1 MAKSKISVRSRQT
14 RGRRVPRRRSLK
26 PLVVFA
32 VEGVTERVYI
42 NALMTHRYGN
52 RIAPSFAETRDHS
65 SLNNLVSHIESKMQ
79 RDGGGAEGAWI
90 ICDTDANAC
99 HRGQLEIWL
108 LQSEKHRVVI
118 SHPCIEYWFVLHFK
132 VTARSLEAQHVVKE
146 LEKEWPGGKSYK
158 KGAPIPPDLINAT
171 ENAIKRVR
179 TRRQSLDSGAD
190 VWNSSQWTDM
200 PELVEWLDDLDSQS
214 SARTLDSG
222 NAS

>member
-1 MAKSKISVRSRQT
+1 MAKSKNHVRSRQNRGHRVT
-14 RGRRVPRRRSLK
+14 RGRSPK

-32 VEGVTERVYI
+32 VEGATERVYI
-42 NALMTHRYGN
+42 NALIAHRYGN
-52 RIAPSFAETRDHS
+52 RIAPLFAETRDKS
-65 SLNNLVSHIESKMQ
+65 SLTNLVSEIKRKMQ
-79 RDGGGAEGAWI
+79 RDGGTAEGAWI
-90 ICDTDANAC
+90 VCDTDANAC
-99 HRGQLEIWL
+99 HREQLETWL
-108 LQSEKHRVVI
+108 SQSERHRVAI

>member
-14 RGRRVPRRRSLK
+14 RGRCVPRRRSLK

-42 NALMTHRYGN
+42 NALITHRYGN
-52 RIAPSFAETRDHS
+52 RIAPSFAETRDDS
-65 SLNNLVSHIESKMQ
+65 SLTKLVSHIESKML

-99 HRGQLEIWL
+99 HRGQLEKWL

-132 VTARSLEAQHVVKE
+132 VTARSLDAHQVVKE
-146 LEKEWPGGKSYK
+146 LDKEWLGGKNYK
-158 KGAPIPPDLINAT
+158 KGASIPTDFINAT
-171 ENAIKRVR
+171 EDAIKRVR
-179 TRRQSLDSGAD
+179 TRRRSLDSGAD
-190 VWNSSQWTDM
+190 AWNSPQWTDM
-200 PELVEWLDDLDSQS
+200 PELVEWLDDLDRRS
-214 SARTLDSG
+214 SARTLESG